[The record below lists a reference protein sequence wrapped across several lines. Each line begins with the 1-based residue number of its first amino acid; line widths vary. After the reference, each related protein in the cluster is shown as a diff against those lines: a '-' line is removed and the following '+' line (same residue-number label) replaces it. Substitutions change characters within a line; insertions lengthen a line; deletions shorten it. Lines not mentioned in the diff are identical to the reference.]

1 MLLFGIF
8 TSDTR
13 GFSFEDTDGM
23 SEFPS
28 SVITS
33 EELPRT
39 QTTRRKESTPFSQST
54 SLPAKY
60 ASYNMSSSLQHDLL
74 SNDLCHSDL
83 KSSLISS
90 EDDFRF
96 GSLSKPDGF
105 DSLESIVRIKEAEA
119 RMFQSKA
126 DEARREAEEYHRVIR
141 ATTEKLEGEYAE
153 KLTKLHLQETEDRRK
168 KRLEELT
175 VLENSHCDYFNM
187 KLRMQ
192 AEIAGLLERMEAT
205 KQQWL

>member
-1 MLLFGIF
+1 
-8 TSDTR
+8 
-13 GFSFEDTDGM
+13 M

-28 SVITS
+28 SVISSKDLVKAQIT
-33 EELPRT
+33 L
-39 QTTRRKESTPFSQST
+39 RKDSTAIQQSTP
-54 SLPAKY
+54 LPGKY
-60 ASYNMSSSLQHDLL
+60 AAYNMSPSLQRDLL
-74 SNDLCHSDL
+74 SNDLRHSDI
-83 KSSLISS
+83 KPSVISS

-153 KLTKLHLQETEDRRK
+153 KLAKLHLQETEERRRK
-168 KRLEELT
+168 KLEELK
-175 VLENSHCDYFNM
+175 VLEGSHCDYYNM

-192 AEIAGLLERMEAT
+192 GEIAGLLQRMEAT
-205 KQQWL
+205 KKQWV